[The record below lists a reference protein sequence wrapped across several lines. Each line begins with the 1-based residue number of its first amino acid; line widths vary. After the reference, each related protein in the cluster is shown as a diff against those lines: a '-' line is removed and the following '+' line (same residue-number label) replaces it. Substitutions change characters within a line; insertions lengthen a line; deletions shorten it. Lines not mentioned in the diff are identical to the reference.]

1 VLHGLFVPI
10 TTGKS
15 SKSAYNVSV
24 KRRDS
29 IGEPTMINLDPEFTK
44 ELRAIYEASGLLHLA
59 RKRLKDAQEL
69 GDTRETKLQSG
80 AVEAMEQHLQ
90 VAYATLG
97 RAIFE
102 YHQRVT
108 GEYPKVE

>member
-1 VLHGLFVPI
+1 M
-10 TTGKS
+10 S
-15 SKSAYNVSV
+15 
-24 KRRDS
+24 
-29 IGEPTMINLDPEFTK
+29 EPAMINLDPDFTK

-69 GDTRETKLQSG
+69 GDTRETKLLSG
-80 AVEAMEQHLQ
+80 TVEAMELHLQ
-90 VAYATLG
+90 VAFATLG

-108 GEYPKVE
+108 GEYPKVD